1 MTKKEKIR
9 IIRLLLKQYEKD
21 KNILN
26 SLNQANYYPSINSE
40 DYYQTSSSSKED
52 YLLNR
57 IYLKQELTK
66 RIIFIEKSQS
76 IIGDEYYHII
86 LEDYFYEHKH
96 WWKTR
101 YSRATYYRRQE
112 AAIDASNVMLVVDGK
127 TTRVGFKMDGDKKVR
142 FAKATG
148 KVID

>member
-1 MTKKEKIR
+1 MNKKEKIR

-26 SLNQANYYPSINSE
+26 SLSQANLYPSINYE
-40 DYYQTSSSSKED
+40 DYYQTSSSFKED
-52 YLLNR
+52 YLLHR
-57 IYLKQELTK
+57 IQLKQELTK

-96 WWKTR
+96 WWKTY

-112 AAIDASNVMLVVDGK
+112 AAINAFFDYVTSIL
-127 TTRVGFKMDGDKKVR
+127 
-142 FAKATG
+142 
-148 KVID
+148 